1 VVQRVREA
9 GPGLHRLALGEL
21 QYLLFERRVL
31 RPGGKLLFSS
41 TSAPTAHDE
50 HASEEWLMPFWRRV
64 AANYHPN
71 RASLVLLGE
80 PGFAVQET
88 RRISIGPRLERPIV
102 AGIAS
107 RR

>member
-1 VVQRVREA
+1 
-9 GPGLHRLALGEL
+9 
-21 QYLLFERRVL
+21 
-31 RPGGKLLFSS
+31 
-41 TSAPTAHDE
+41 
-50 HASEEWLMPFWRRV
+50 MPFWRRV